1 MAVYCR
7 WRRVGRPTRWLW
19 SGGYTRAMSGP
30 VIRTDIVDVYVFR
43 LAGQVASVSG
53 TRQNA
58 RGVEFLQLRRST
70 GRMAGTWQPVM
81 GHIEMGLGGATGET
95 AVAAALRE
103 MAEETG
109 YRLGDGL
116 VGLWQLESVH
126 TYFLAAEDC
135 VMMSPCFAAQV
146 DSLHEP
152 VLDEAHDAHRWV
164 PRDRVDR
171 LFTWPGQRVAIGQVV
186 RDILPA
192 VVGDGLMDEAQAAV
206 ARALRINPTG

>member
-1 MAVYCR
+1 M
-7 WRRVGRPTRWLW
+7 P
-19 SGGYTRAMSGP
+19 GP

-43 LAGQVASVSG
+43 LVGQVAGVSG
-53 TRQNA
+53 TRQGA
-58 RGVEFLQLRRST
+58 RGVEFLQMHRST

-81 GHIEMGLGGATGET
+81 GHIESGIGGRTGET
-95 AVAAALRE
+95 AVATALRE
-103 MAEETG
+103 LAEETG
-109 YRLGDGL
+109 YRPGAGL
-116 VGLWQLESVH
+116 VGFWQIESVN

-146 DSLHEP
+146 GSPGEP

-171 LFTWPGQRVAIGQVV
+171 LFTWPGQRAAIGQLV

-192 VVGDGLMDEAQAAV
+192 VLGGGSMDEAQAAV
-206 ARALRINPTG
+206 AGALRINTTG